1 MKPPEIQ
8 PLFRRLVGRR
18 LRRQRPASKRAVHTV
33 GTASRPVTKLRT
45 IDETAELLN
54 VSPRT
59 VRRLIESGALPA
71 HRLGRIVR
79 IADPDLVVFLAAS
92 RSV

>member
-1 MKPPEIQ
+1 MSPQTQKPGGLRGR
-8 PLFRRLVGRR
+8 PL
-18 LRRQRPASKRAVHTV
+18 S
-33 GTASRPVTKLRT
+33 KLRT

-59 VRRLIESGALPA
+59 VRRIIDSGALGV
-71 HRLGRIVR
+71 HRFGRLVR
-79 IADPDLVVFLAAS
+79 IADADLAVLLAAS